1 MLKRNVVCFCF
12 VSGNRSQKDRG
23 FDWPMRL
30 KIIKGV
36 ARGLAYLYSE
46 LPSYIVPHGY
56 LKSSNVLLNDSYEP
70 LLMNYA
76 LQPLINPEHAK
87 QLMVAY
93 KSPEYAQLGRLTRKT
108 DVWSLGILI
117 LEVLTGKFPTNFLAV
132 GTVKGENLVAWVHDI
147 ASAEEKGEDVFD
159 KEMGGT
165 HHSQDEIKKLLK
177 VGFSCCHENLDV
189 RWSIKEAVEKIE
201 EIKET
206 NKLN

>member
-1 MLKRNVVCFCF
+1 M
-12 VSGNRSQKDRG
+12 
-23 FDWPMRL
+23 FDWPIRL

-36 ARGLAYLYSE
+36 ARGLAYLYNE
-46 LPSYIVPHGY
+46 LPSLIVPHGY
-56 LKSSNVLLNDSYEP
+56 LKSSNVILNYSYEP
-70 LLMNYA
+70 LLMDYA
-76 LQPLINPEHAK
+76 LQPLINPEYIK

-93 KSPEYAQLGRLTRKT
+93 KSPEYAHLGRVTKKT

-132 GTVKGENLVAWVHDI
+132 GNVKGENLVAWVNDI
-147 ASAEEKGEDVFD
+147 ASDEEKGQDVFD

-165 HHSQDEIKKLLK
+165 QYSKVEMRKLLK
-177 VGFSCCHENLDV
+177 VGFGCCHENLDV

-206 NKLN
+206 DKEN